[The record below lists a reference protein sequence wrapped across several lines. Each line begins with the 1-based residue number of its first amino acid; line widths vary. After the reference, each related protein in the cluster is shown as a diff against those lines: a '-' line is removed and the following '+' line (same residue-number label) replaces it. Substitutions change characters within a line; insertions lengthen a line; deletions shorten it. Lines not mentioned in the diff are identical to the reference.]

1 MATKAL
7 NMKFEESELDEIK
20 SVTAVFHMTLT
31 DFFKE
36 AACDKLK
43 KLKADPFYRLTT
55 NVADASEDEAAEILD
70 AINSLT
76 DDDLSISSRKKV
88 TGAH

>member
-1 MATKAL
+1 MSKKAL
-7 NMKFEESELDEIK
+7 NMKWEESKLDEIK
-20 SVTAVFHMTLT
+20 SVSAVFHMTLT

-43 KLKADPFYRLTT
+43 ELKADPFYRLTS
-55 NVADASEDEAAEILD
+55 NVTDASEDEAAEILE
-70 AINSLT
+70 AIDSLT

-88 TGAH
+88 TGAY